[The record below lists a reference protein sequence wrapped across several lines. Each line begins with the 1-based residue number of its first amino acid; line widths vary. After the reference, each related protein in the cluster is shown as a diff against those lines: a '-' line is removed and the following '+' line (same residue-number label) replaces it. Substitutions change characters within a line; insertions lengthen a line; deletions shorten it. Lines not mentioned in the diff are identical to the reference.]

1 MLGFMTKKP
10 TYEDSENRIPQA
22 VTVASGSNPNTTTE
36 VHSADG
42 DSHTFGSEPHV
53 DPELKLPKLSSLS
66 IIISANLF
74 LQVRSLIAYTK
85 SRGPTLTIVSIS
97 HLRYRS
103 S

>member
-1 MLGFMTKKP
+1 MLDFMTKKP
-10 TYEDSENRIPQA
+10 IYEDSENRVPQA
-22 VTVASGSNPNTTTE
+22 VTVTSGSNPNTTAE

-42 DSHTFGSEPHV
+42 DSQTFGSEPHV

-74 LQVRSLIAYTK
+74 LQVRSLIAYVK
-85 SRGPTLTIVSIS
+85 LRGPALTVLSIS
-97 HLRYRS
+97 SPRYRS